1 MRRLDDQRQAQFRG
15 DLGQVGAVIEHRVLR
30 RRQLMHQPDH
40 LGVNLVHAHRASHHA
55 AARVGNAQL
64 FQRALQAAVF
74 AEAAVQRDEDAVE
87 FFSGQFGQAA
97 FARVE
102 RMRVHAA
109 ACQRGQHARAG
120 HQRHFALGRAA
131 AEQDA
136 DLAQLFY
143 IDS

>member
-1 MRRLDDQRQAQFRG
+1 M
-15 DLGQVGAVIEHRVLR
+15 
-30 RRQLMHQPDH
+30 
-40 LGVNLVHAHRASHHA
+40 
-55 AARVGNAQL
+55 
-64 FQRALQAAVF
+64 
-74 AEAAVQRDEDAVE
+74 QRDEDAVK

-97 FARVE
+97 LARVE
-102 RMRVHAA
+102 AMRIHAMA
-109 ACQRGQHARAG
+109 FQRGQHARTG